1 MLPSLVNAQ
10 TFRGVQR
17 VDFGGPVIACVGDH
31 DWDLLAE
38 PLKGVLRHF
47 PTPFRVATDSDFL
60 LDYLGDRAFRFPRD
74 LQTYPVLVH
83 SACGAL
89 TEG

>member
-31 DWDLLAE
+31 DWSLLAE

-47 PTPFRVATDSDFL
+47 PTTFRVATDSDFL